1 MEGFSVQMYSVEE
14 VAGVLGLHV
23 KTVRGY
29 VREGR
34 LKAVRIGKQYRIA
47 AADLEEFTGQA
58 VPTPARQNARRRRH
72 VEVSSIVQ
80 IDAISPEAMSRLTT
94 TVMAA
99 VGGRSAGDATL
110 RIETV
115 YDEERAS
122 LKIILLGDLE
132 TVADLFKLIDTL
144 AEVRE

>member
-1 MEGFSVQMYSVEE
+1 VEQ
-14 VAGVLGLHV
+14 VAELLGLHV

-29 VREGR
+29 VHDGR

-47 AADLEEFTGQA
+47 AADLEEFTGHA
-58 VPTPARQNARRRRH
+58 VPGPARETARRIRH
-72 VEVSSIVQ
+72 AEVSSIVQ
-80 IDAISPEAMSRLTT
+80 IDAISPAGMSRLTT

-99 VGGRSAGDATL
+99 VGGRSSDDAAL
-110 RIETV
+110 RIESV

-132 TVADLFKLIDTL
+132 TVADLLKLIRTL
-144 AEVRE
+144 SEVRE